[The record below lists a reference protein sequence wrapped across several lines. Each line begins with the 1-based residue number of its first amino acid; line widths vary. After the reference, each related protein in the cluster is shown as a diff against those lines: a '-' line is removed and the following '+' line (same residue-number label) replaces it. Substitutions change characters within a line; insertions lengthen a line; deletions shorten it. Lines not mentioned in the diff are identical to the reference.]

1 MMDSLRHNVPALYS
15 LLRVI
20 LISVVAGLAIALT
33 FKSATLMSPK
43 FTILAEAVYWDAR
56 AFLYDGHDGQVRPVT
71 HFTAE
76 VKGLTKEGHV
86 VFVYASKDGYKTV
99 TAEFADLIIT
109 DLKGTSTIIN
119 RYRGKTIFV
128 DHYQYTAD
136 GKIHDC
142 VVLWDEFESPL
153 NLELVERQ
161 FAKPVESPPTNVVN
175 TLLASYYWR
184 KLVE

>member
-15 LLRVI
+15 LFRIILGSVI
-20 LISVVAGLAIALT
+20 AGVAIMVTLKTVTLLI
-33 FKSATLMSPK
+33 PK
-43 FTILAEAVYWDAR
+43 ASIFLEAVYWDAR
-56 AFLYDGHDGQVRPVT
+56 AWVYDGHDGQYRPVT

-76 VKGLTKEGHV
+76 IKGLTKDGHV
-86 VFVYASKDGYKTV
+86 VFVYAGKEGYRTV

-109 DLKGTSTIIN
+109 DIKSTSTIIN
-119 RYRGKTIFV
+119 RFRGKTIFV
-128 DHYQYTAD
+128 DHYQYVAD

-175 TLLASYYWR
+175 TLMAGYYWR
-184 KLVE
+184 KLKE

>member
-1 MMDSLRHNVPALYS
+1 MMDSLRHNLPVFYTFLK
-15 LLRVI
+15 VI
-20 LISVVAGLAIALT
+20 FISVLGGIALALT
-33 FKSATLMSPK
+33 FKFADFISPK
-43 FTILAEAVYWDAR
+43 ASILAEAVYWDAR
-56 AFLYDGHDGQVRPVT
+56 AVLYDGHDGQVRPVT

-76 VKGLTKEGHV
+76 IKGLTKDGHV
-86 VFVYASKDGYKTV
+86 VFLYASKEGYRTV

-175 TLLASYYWR
+175 TLMAGYFWR
-184 KLVE
+184 KFME